1 MFYVFISLCV
11 QGGVKVLITGP
22 WSEQS
27 GRYSCVFDQTA
38 VPASLIQPGVL
49 RCYCPGTHAREP
61 FTCNVKCVVFLIFT
75 DKFPSLRQPTR
86 PGWCVC
92 RFWSPEVPSPRR
104 SSSSIEPG
112 MPARYP
118 APSSTGSHWT
128 VSLQALPSH
137 CRHRLSVTQLS
148 IHHYQC
154 PLLPEVRV
162 AVVCWSLTQLS

>member
-1 MFYVFISLCV
+1 MCSSVCI

-49 RCYCPGTHAREP
+49 RCYCPGTHWHCQHTKSSASETVSATQR
-61 FTCNVKCVVFLIFT
+61 
-75 DKFPSLRQPTR
+75 SLPDSLLTLSLSLWQPTR

-92 RFWSPEVPSPRR
+92 KFWSLEVPCPRQ

-112 MPARYP
+112 MPARCP
-118 APSSTGSHWT
+118 APSSTGSRWT
-128 VSLQALPSH
+128 VGLE
-137 CRHRLSVTQLS
+137 T
-148 IHHYQC
+148 
-154 PLLPEVRV
+154 LLTHSNFVIIKIWMKV
-162 AVVCWSLTQLS
+162 